1 MSAPKI
7 DPRTGVGLGLGLIL
21 LLAAFSA
28 LGQFANSI
36 YLPSLPAIADDL
48 GAPMAAVQLTL
59 SIFMAGFA
67 LSMLFAGPLADRYGR
82 RPILAFGFAA
92 YLLATFG
99 CAFAPDIGTL
109 TAARVLQ
116 SVGAGFVSVG
126 GRAVTRD
133 LHDGPELARA
143 MAAIMIAFAA
153 VPGLAPL
160 LGGVIQQTL
169 GWRVSFGVA
178 ALFGV
183 IVWAIAALRLPET
196 IAQRLARLDIGAAL
210 GAYRPI
216 VTSRAFWRPSLVGA
230 AIMAALFAFLAGSPE
245 VFIGRLGVSPA
256 EYGIYPAVTILGFV
270 GGGLIARKKAGRWSP
285 ETTIARALAFV
296 VAGTASM
303 AAIGLVGLA
312 SPYTYS
318 AAMFVFVLGMGLAM
332 PATGALAVMPFAHI
346 AGTAGGLTGV
356 LQMLGAA
363 IGALLVSVL
372 APLGLHAFSTAM
384 LTAGLATALF
394 WTGLA
399 PKKSP

>member
-1 MSAPKI
+1 MSASKI
-7 DPRTGVGLGLGLIL
+7 DPRTGVRLGLGLIL

-48 GAPMAAVQLTL
+48 GAPMSAVQLTL
-59 SIFMAGFA
+59 SVFMASFA
-67 LSMLFAGPLADRYGR
+67 ASMLIAGPLADRFGR
-82 RPILAFGFAA
+82 RPILAFGFGA
-92 YLLATFG
+92 YLLATLG
-99 CAFAPDIGTL
+99 CALAPDIDALTL
-109 TAARVLQ
+109 ARALQ
-116 SVGAGFVSVG
+116 SVGAGFVSVA

-169 GWRVSFGVA
+169 GWRVGFGVA
-178 ALFGV
+178 ALFG
-183 IVWAIAALRLPET
+183 IAVWIAAALRLPET
-196 IAQRLARLDIGAAL
+196 IAQPLARLDIGAAL
-210 GAYRPI
+210 GVYRPI

-230 AIMAALFAFLAGSPE
+230 AIMGALFAFLAGSPE

-256 EYGIYPAVTILGFV
+256 EYGIYPAVTILGFI
-270 GGGLIARKKAGRWSP
+270 GGGVIARGKAGRWTP
-285 ETTIARALAFV
+285 ETTISRAILIV
-296 VAGTASM
+296 IAGTGAM
-303 AAIGLVGLA
+303 FAIGHADLA
-312 SPYTYS
+312 SPLTYS

-332 PATGALAVMPFAHI
+332 PAAGALAVMPFAHI

-363 IGALLVSVL
+363 SGAFLVSVL
-372 APLGLHAFSTAM
+372 APLGLHAFPTAM
-384 LTAGLATALF
+384 LSAGLATAVF
-394 WTGLA
+394 WIGLG
-399 PKKSP
+399 PKEPQ